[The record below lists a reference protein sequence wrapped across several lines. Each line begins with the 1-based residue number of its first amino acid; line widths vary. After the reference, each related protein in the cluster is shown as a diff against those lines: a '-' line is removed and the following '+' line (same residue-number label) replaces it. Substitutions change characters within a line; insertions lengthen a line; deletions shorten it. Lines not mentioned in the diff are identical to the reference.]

1 MEAEISRPQAVVGVA
16 ACSIAQSSGSQARG
30 ASVEAPASS
39 GSVRY
44 CRHSLESTLA
54 PENADRTASQTTQNA
69 KTLLGSRPAPTSC
82 LRPPIG
88 AMKTRATTRSSPAQS
103 STRGMR
109 LGGRAGAGR
118 ARSTPWLIRV
128 PSRHDSSP
136 PHLSD
141 CGQARERV
149 CAANR
154 GNRFKLAC
162 IKGFRAL
169 CNGFAIAMPGSDR
182 ASDPSKP
189 GVCHTERLY
198 VEARMISTPVASIR
212 KRARTSRRS
221 SQGSGRTRSMSRIAG
236 RLSSSGRRSGR

>member
-1 MEAEISRPQAVVGVA
+1 MFDRPVQRESSAGRVRGSPRVERECPVLPAFARIYSCSGKCGQNSEPNHAKCEDIARVA
-16 ACSIAQSSGSQARG
+16 SG
-30 ASVEAPASS
+30 
-39 GSVRY
+39 
-44 CRHSLESTLA
+44 
-54 PENADRTASQTTQNA
+54 AD
-69 KTLLGSRPAPTSC
+69 KL
-82 LRPPIG
+82 
-88 AMKTRATTRSSPAQS
+88 S
-103 STRGMR
+103 STPDRRDEDPRDDAVIAGSEQHSGMR